1 MTVYIITRRDS
12 QSKGSQAVVQKT
24 LIILHAKKM
33 ANKQEINDCPPQD
46 NPDNPDYVCTNCCTD
61 TVELCD
67 GCYERYLT
75 MHSRENSQNDPDPPR
90 RPPETPPVSP
100 NLLNITPI
108 FDNSE
113 NSPPSA
119 SGSGNQAIAKLVEI
133 SKTAINRYK
142 YSFTYKDNTQIPTAT
157 ITPNMT
163 KEIEDP
169 DNESITDDESKNNT
183 TTNTSDDDSDTPIID
198 YSISNEEDPR
208 VTSDEQHDSNDEE
221 VVESTS

>member
-1 MTVYIITRRDS
+1 MA
-12 QSKGSQAVVQKT
+12 SKQV
-24 LIILHAKKM
+24 
-33 ANKQEINDCPPQD
+33 INDCPPQD
-46 NPDNPDYVCTNCCTD
+46 NPDNPDYVCTNCCTN

-67 GCYERYLT
+67 GCYERYVA

-108 FDNSE
+108 FDNRE

-183 TTNTSDDDSDTPIID
+183 TTNTSDSDTPIID

-221 VVESTS
+221 VVEGTP

>member
-1 MTVYIITRRDS
+1 MA
-12 QSKGSQAVVQKT
+12 SKQV
-24 LIILHAKKM
+24 
-33 ANKQEINDCPPQD
+33 INDCPPQD
-46 NPDNPDYVCTNCCTD
+46 NPENPDFVCTNCCTN

-67 GCYERYLT
+67 GCYERYIA
-75 MHSRENSQNDPDPPR
+75 MHSRENSQNDPDPP
-90 RPPETPPVSP
+90 TLPVSP
-100 NLLNITPI
+100 NLLNMTTPI

-113 NSPPSA
+113 IPRPSA
-119 SGSGNQAIAKLVEI
+119 SGSGNQSIATLVEV
-133 SKTAINRYK
+133 SRTAVKRYK

-183 TTNTSDDDSDTPIID
+183 TINTSDSDSDTPIID
-198 YSISNEEDPR
+198 FSISNEEDPR

-221 VVESTS
+221 VVEDTS